1 MTGRERA
8 DGLAALADRLGPAA
22 ARNVPL
28 GPMTTY
34 RVGGSAALL
43 VRAGSVADLRRV
55 SAALDGLDVP
65 AVVVGKGSNLLVSD
79 SGFAGLVVVLGGSC
93 DEIDVPSRADGG
105 SGAALATFGGSVA
118 LPVAAR
124 RSVAAGLS
132 GFEWAVGVPGSVG
145 GAVRMNAGGHGS
157 DMAASLERVHLYHL
171 RRGLDRP
178 VAAEALGLRFR
189 GSALGDD
196 HVVLSATVRL
206 EWAADT
212 TAGQATIDEIVRWRR
227 DNQPGGHNAGSVFVN
242 PVPGRV
248 SAGEL
253 IDGLGLRGLRIGSAE
268 VSTKH
273 ANFIQADEGGR
284 SADVVALMAEVR
296 RRVEDAHGYRLR
308 SEIRLLGFDEGADG
322 DVEELLA
329 DITDHGV
336 ATVRLEHVFDG
347 VGPDGTLADPSLPF
361 VALEVPQDG
370 AHVEPERLGHE
381 ARADLLAAFVGGD
394 GDEGGAVDPG
404 TEQAVGPPTKILPS
418 ELRGEEDEDVLGEE
432 SPADPPMPTLEKP
445 GRSRVVIVDDDVQFG
460 GSGELDAGERA
471 DRRAGTA
478 HVAPTSER
486 VVVITDGSVAGEVSD
501 GGDGTA
507 GASDGEE
514 GSPVDATRPGLL
526 ARLRASV
533 RREKPLLTPR
543 ERLMRRRRRIFYGTL
558 AVVTLTAGALVVLS
572 SPVVGVRYVDIEGN
586 RYVDADRVA
595 RVVDSLLGVS
605 VLTADTA
612 EARRQLEED
621 PWVARARISTYFPD
635 RVVIEVEERVPAA
648 WFAGVDGS
656 ARVIDVAGNVLAVVE
671 GMPTDYARIEGTGP
685 NLVPG
690 ATADLPFRAA
700 AQLSQS
706 LPPEL
711 QPLVASYG
719 VTETGQVT
727 MTLATGTIVSFGE
740 PVDMRN
746 KLVNLVVLLRRQDPN
761 DLQTVDVSTGDP
773 VVQTR

>member
-1 MTGRERA
+1 
-8 DGLAALADRLGPAA
+8 
-22 ARNVPL
+22 
-28 GPMTTY
+28 MTTY

-43 VRAGSVADLRRV
+43 VRAGSVADLRHI
-55 SAALDGLDVP
+55 SAALDGLAVP

-79 SGFAGLVVVLGGSC
+79 SGFEGLVVMLGGSC
-93 DEIDVPSRADGG
+93 DEIDVPSPSGEVNG
-105 SGAALATFGGSVA
+105 SALATFGGSVA

-124 RSVAAGLS
+124 RSVAAGLT

-178 VAAEALGLRFR
+178 VSAEALGLRFR

-206 EWAADT
+206 EWAADAS
-212 TAGQATIDEIVRWRR
+212 AGQATIDEIVRWRR
-227 DNQPGGHNAGSVFVN
+227 DHQPGGHNAGSVFVN
-242 PVPGRV
+242 PEPGRV

-253 IDGLGLRGLRIGSAE
+253 IDGLGLRGLRIGTAE

-296 RRVEDAHGYRLR
+296 RRVEDAHGYRMR
-308 SEIRLLGFDEGADG
+308 SEIRLLGFEQGADG
-322 DVEELLA
+322 DVDEMLA

-336 ATVRLEHVFDG
+336 ATVRLEHVFDALSS
-347 VGPDGTLADPSLPF
+347 DGAVADPSLPF
-361 VALEVPQDG
+361 VAPDVAPVG
-370 AHVEPERLGHE
+370 AHVEPEQLGQE

-394 GDEGGAVDPG
+394 DGEEEHG
-404 TEQAVGPPTKILPS
+404 TKDTVGPSTKVLPS
-418 ELRGEEDEDVLGEE
+418 ELRGEDDEDVLDDE
-432 SPADPPMPTLEKP
+432 SSVEPLLAPPSKP
-445 GRSRVVIVDDDVQFG
+445 SRSRVVIVDDDVEMG
-460 GSGELDAGERA
+460 GSGELDAGARA

-486 VVVITDGSVAGEVSD
+486 TVVITDASVADVVPADSPDDEGVLHD
-501 GGDGTA
+501 ADGTSA
-507 GASDGEE
+507 
-514 GSPVDATRPGLL
+514 DATRPSLVS
-526 ARLRASV
+526 RIRASL
-533 RREKPLLTPR
+533 RRNRPLLTPR

-558 AVVTLTAGALVVLS
+558 ATVTVGAGALVVLS
-572 SPVVGVRYVDIEGN
+572 SPVVGVRYVDVEGN
-586 RYVDADRVA
+586 RYVDADRIA

-621 PWVARARISTYFPD
+621 PWVARVRITTYFPD

-648 WFAGVDGS
+648 WFAGVDGF
-656 ARVIDVAGNVLAVVE
+656 ARVIDVAGHVLAVVD
-671 GMPTDYARIEGTGP
+671 GLPTDYPRIEGTGP

-690 ATADLPFRAA
+690 ATADPPFRAA

-706 LPPEL
+706 LPPEIA
-711 QPLVASYG
+711 PLVASFG
-719 VTETGQVT
+719 VTETGQIT
-727 MTLATGTIVSFGE
+727 MSLTTGTIVSFGE

-746 KLVNLVVLLRRQDPN
+746 KLVSLVVLLRRQDPN
-761 DLQTVDVSTGDP
+761 DLQTVDLSSGDP

>member
-1 MTGRERA
+1 MSGDDVA
-8 DGLAALADRLGPAA
+8 DGLAVLADRLGPAA
-22 ARNVPL
+22 ARDVPL

-43 VRAGSVADLRRV
+43 VRAGSVADLRRI

-79 SGFAGLVVVLGGSC
+79 AGFAGLVVILGGTC
-93 DEIDVPSRADGG
+93 DEIDVPSRSEGG
-105 SGAALATFGGSVA
+105 SGPALATFGGSVA

-196 HVVLSATVRL
+196 HVVLSATVSL
-206 EWAADT
+206 EWAADPSD
-212 TAGQATIDEIVRWRR
+212 GQATIDEIVRWRR

-242 PVPGRV
+242 PEPGRV

-253 IDGLGLRGLRIGSAE
+253 IDGLGLRGLRIGTAE

-296 RRVEDAHGYRLR
+296 RRVEDAHGYRMR
-308 SEIRLLGFDEGADG
+308 SEIRLLGFDQGADG
-322 DVEELLA
+322 DADELLA

-347 VGPDGTLADPSLPF
+347 VVPDGTLADPSLPF
-361 VALEVPQDG
+361 VAPEVVQG
-370 AHVEPERLGHE
+370 GGHVEPERLGQE

-394 GDEGGAVDPG
+394 GEGDDDADPDTG
-404 TEQAVGPPTKILPS
+404 QTVGPSTKVLPS
-418 ELRGEEDEDVLGEE
+418 ELRGEDDDEILDEE
-432 SPADPPMPTLEKP
+432 PPAVPPAVAPEKA

-460 GSGELDAGERA
+460 GSGELDAGARA

-478 HVAPTSER
+478 NVAPTSER
-486 VVVITDGSVAGEVSD
+486 VVITDGSVAGEVS
-501 GGDGTA
+501 GEGDGSTDASEGEDGSTA
-507 GASDGEE
+507 
-514 GSPVDATRPGLL
+514 DATRPGIL
-526 ARLRASV
+526 ARLRASL
-533 RREKPLLTPR
+533 RRDRPLLTPR

-558 AVVTLTAGALVVLS
+558 GAVTLIAGALVVLS
-572 SPVVGVRYVDIEGN
+572 SPVVGVRYVEIEGN
-586 RYVDADRVA
+586 RYVDADRVS

-612 EARRQLEED
+612 EARRRLEED

-635 RVVIEVEERVPAA
+635 RIVIEVEERVPAA

-656 ARVIDVAGNVLAVVE
+656 ARVIDVAGHVLAVVE

-711 QPLVASYG
+711 QPLVKSYG

-761 DLQTVDVSTGDP
+761 DLQTVDVSSGDP

>member
-1 MTGRERA
+1 MSGGEVA
-8 DGLAALADRLGPAA
+8 DGLAVLAERLGPVA
-22 ARNVPL
+22 ARDVPL

-43 VRAGSVADLRRV
+43 VRAGSVADLRRISV
-55 SAALDGLDVP
+55 ALDGLDVP
-65 AVVVGKGSNLLVSD
+65 AAVVGKGSNLLVSD
-79 SGFAGLVVVLGGSC
+79 AGFAGLVIVLGGSC
-93 DEIDVPSRADGG
+93 DEIDVPSRSEGG
-105 SGAALATFGGSVA
+105 GGPALATFGGSVA

-157 DMAASLERVHLYHL
+157 DMAASLERVHLFHL

-206 EWAADT
+206 EWAADPSG
-212 TAGQATIDEIVRWRR
+212 GQATIDEIVRWRR
-227 DNQPGGHNAGSVFVN
+227 DNQPGGHNAGSVFIN
-242 PVPGRV
+242 PEPGRV
-248 SAGEL
+248 SAGAL
-253 IDGLGLRGLRIGSAE
+253 IDGLGLRGLRIGTAE

-296 RRVEDAHGYRLR
+296 RRVEDAHGYRMR
-308 SEIRLLGFDEGADG
+308 SEIRLLGFSQGADG
-322 DVEELLA
+322 DVDELLA
-329 DITDHGV
+329 DVADHGV

-347 VGPDGTLADPSLPF
+347 VVRDGTSADPSLPF
-361 VALEVPQDG
+361 VAPEVVPG
-370 AHVEPERLGHE
+370 CAHVEPEQLGQE

-394 GDEGGAVDPG
+394 GDGDAESG
-404 TEQAVGPPTKILPS
+404 TGHTVGPSTKVMPS
-418 ELRGEEDEDVLGEE
+418 EQRGEHDEVLDEE
-432 SPADPPMPTLEKP
+432 PPAVPPVVATERP
-445 GRSRVVIVDDDVQFG
+445 GRSHVVIVDDDVQAG
-460 GSGELDAGERA
+460 GSGELDAGARA

-478 HVAPTSER
+478 HVAPTSVR
-486 VVVITDGSVAGEVSD
+486 VVGISDGAVAGEVPD
-501 GGDGTA
+501 DRDGTPD
-507 GASDGEE
+507 ASVGRV
-514 GSPVDATRPGLL
+514 GSPLDATRPGIM
-526 ARLRASV
+526 ARLRMSL
-533 RREKPLLTPR
+533 RRDRPLLTPR
-543 ERLMRRRRRIFYGTL
+543 EQLMRRRRRIFYSTL
-558 AVVTLTAGALVVLS
+558 AAVTLIAGALVVLS
-572 SPVVGVRYVDIEGN
+572 SPVVGVRYVEIEGD
-586 RYVDADRVA
+586 RYVDAGRVA

-635 RVVIEVEERVPAA
+635 RVVIEVEEREPVA

-656 ARVIDVAGNVLAVVE
+656 ARVIDVTGHVLAVVE
-671 GMPTDYARIEGTGP
+671 GLPTDYGRIEGTGP

-690 ATADLPFRAA
+690 AIATLPFRAA

-711 QPLVASYG
+711 QPLVKSYG
-719 VTETGQVT
+719 VTEAGQVT
-727 MTLATGTIVSFGE
+727 MILATGTIVTFGD
-740 PVDMRN
+740 PVDVRN

-761 DLQTVDVSTGDP
+761 DLQTVDLSSGDP

>member
-1 MTGRERA
+1 MSGGDVA
-8 DGLAALADRLGPAA
+8 DGLAVLAERLGPVA
-22 ARNVPL
+22 ARDVPV

-43 VRAGSVADLRRV
+43 VRAGSLADLRRI
-55 SAALDGLDVP
+55 STALDGLDVP

-79 SGFAGLVVVLGGSC
+79 AGFAGLVVVLGGSC
-93 DEIDVPSRADGG
+93 DEIDVPSRPEGG
-105 SGAALATFGGSVA
+105 NGPALATFGGSVA

-124 RSVAAGLS
+124 RTVAAGLA

-157 DMAASLERVHLYHL
+157 DMAASLERVHLFHL

-196 HVVLSATVRL
+196 HVVLSATVSL
-206 EWAADT
+206 EWAADPSD
-212 TAGQATIDEIVRWRR
+212 GQATIDEIVRWRR

-242 PVPGRV
+242 PEPGRV
-248 SAGEL
+248 SAGAL
-253 IDGLGLRGLRIGSAE
+253 IDGLGLRGLRIGTAE

-296 RRVEDAHGYRLR
+296 RRVEDAHGYRMR
-308 SEIRLLGFDEGADG
+308 SEIRLLGFDLGADG
-322 DVEELLA
+322 DVDELLA

-347 VGPDGTLADPSLPF
+347 VVPDGTSADPSLPF
-361 VALEVPQDG
+361 VAPEGVPGG
-370 AHVEPERLGHE
+370 AHVEPERLGQE

-394 GDEGGAVDPG
+394 GDGDADPDTG
-404 TEQAVGPPTKILPS
+404 HTAGPSTMVMPS
-418 ELRGEEDEDVLGEE
+418 DQRGEHDEILDEE
-432 SPADPPMPTLEKP
+432 PPALPPIVAPEKP
-445 GRSRVVIVDDDVQFG
+445 GRTRVVIVDDDVQFG
-460 GSGELDAGERA
+460 GSGELDAGSRA
-471 DRRAGTA
+471 DRRAGTS
-478 HVAPTSER
+478 HVAPTSALM
-486 VVVITDGSVAGEVSD
+486 VITDVSVAGEVSD
-501 GGDGTA
+501 ERDASADAPEGEDGSSA
-507 GASDGEE
+507 
-514 GSPVDATRPGLL
+514 DATRPGIL
-526 ARLRASV
+526 ARLRASL
-533 RREKPLLTPR
+533 RRDRPLLTPR

-558 AVVTLTAGALVVLS
+558 GAVTLVAGALVVLS
-572 SPVVGVRYVDIEGN
+572 SPVVGVRYVEIEGD
-586 RYVDADRVA
+586 RYVDAGRVS

-648 WFAGVDGS
+648 WFVGVDGS
-656 ARVIDVAGNVLAVVE
+656 ARVIDVAGHVLAVVE
-671 GMPTDYARIEGTGP
+671 GLPTDYVRIEGTGP

-711 QPLVASYG
+711 QPLVKSYA

-727 MTLATGTIVSFGE
+727 MTLATGTTVSFGE
-740 PVDMRN
+740 PVDMRS

-761 DLQTVDVSTGDP
+761 DLQTVDLSRGDP

>member
-1 MTGRERA
+1 MT
-8 DGLAALADRLGPAA
+8 DGTDRIELATLADRLGPSA

-43 VRAGSVADLRRV
+43 VRAGSVADLRHI
-55 SAALDGLDVP
+55 SAALDGLAVP

-79 SGFAGLVVVLGGSC
+79 SGFEGLVVILGGSC
-93 DEIDVPSRADGG
+93 DEIDVPSP
-105 SGAALATFGGSVA
+105 SGEVNRSALATFGGSVA

-124 RSVAAGLS
+124 RSVAAGLT

-178 VAAEALGLRFR
+178 VSAEALGLRFR

-206 EWAADT
+206 EWAADAS
-212 TAGQATIDEIVRWRR
+212 AGQATIDEIVRWRR
-227 DNQPGGHNAGSVFVN
+227 DHQPGGHNAGSVFVN
-242 PVPGRV
+242 PEPGRV

-253 IDGLGLRGLRIGSAE
+253 IDGLGLRGLRIGTAE

-296 RRVEDAHGYRLR
+296 RRVEDAHGYRMR
-308 SEIRLLGFDEGADG
+308 SEIRLLGFEQGADG
-322 DVEELLA
+322 DVDEMLA

-336 ATVRLEHVFDG
+336 ATVRLEHVFDAIG
-347 VGPDGTLADPSLPF
+347 SDGAVADPSLPF
-361 VALEVPQDG
+361 VAPDVAPVG
-370 AHVEPERLGHE
+370 AHVEPEQLGQE

-394 GDEGGAVDPG
+394 DGEEEHRTKDI
-404 TEQAVGPPTKILPS
+404 VGPSTKVLPS
-418 ELRGEEDEDVLGEE
+418 ELRGEDDEDVLDDE
-432 SPADPPMPTLEKP
+432 SLVEPLLVPPSKP
-445 GRSRVVIVDDDVQFG
+445 GRSRVVIVDDDVEMG
-460 GSGELDAGERA
+460 GSGELDAGARA

-486 VVVITDGSVAGEVSD
+486 TVVITDASVADVVPADSPDDEGALHEAD
-501 GGDGTA
+501 GSSA
-507 GASDGEE
+507 
-514 GSPVDATRPGLL
+514 DATRPSLVS
-526 ARLRASV
+526 RIRASL
-533 RREKPLLTPR
+533 RRNRPLLTPR

-558 AVVTLTAGALVVLS
+558 ATVTFGAGALVVLS
-572 SPVVGVRYVDIEGN
+572 SPVVGVRYVDVEGN
-586 RYVDADRVA
+586 RYVDADRIA

-621 PWVARARISTYFPD
+621 PWVARVRITTYFPD

-656 ARVIDVAGNVLAVVE
+656 ARVIDVAGHVLAVVD
-671 GMPTDYARIEGTGP
+671 GLPTDYARIEGTGP

-690 ATADLPFRAA
+690 ATADPPFRAA
-700 AQLSQS
+700 VQLSQS
-706 LPPEL
+706 LPPEIA
-711 QPLVASYG
+711 PLVASFG
-719 VTETGQVT
+719 VTETGQIT
-727 MTLATGTIVSFGE
+727 MTLTTGTIVSFGE

-746 KLVNLVVLLRRQDPN
+746 KLVSLVVLLRRQDPN
-761 DLQTVDVSTGDP
+761 DLQTVDLSSGDP